1 MQSGEWPTAESK
13 GTEVTDLLFEQG
25 PIRPPSEAQ
34 SLLLRLTR
42 NCPWNRCEFCH
53 TYKGQKFSLRTVE
66 EVKKDIDTVSEIA
79 LELKALSWWVGVG
92 GEITANLVRFVLQ
105 NPREYPDTFRSIV
118 LWLYVG
124 GKNVFLQDANSLVL
138 KTDHVVEVLTYL
150 RKKFPFVERITT
162 YARSKT
168 LSKKSVD
175 ELRSLHRAGL
185 SRIHIGLETGYDPL
199 LEVIQKGVTA
209 EEHVIAGRKVKDS
222 GISLSEYVV
231 LGLGGKKMWR
241 EHAIETARV
250 LSQINPDFI
259 RVRTLKVLKTM
270 PLYEKIA
277 RGEFVLMSDEEVVL
291 EEKLLI
297 EHLNGINSR
306 FVSDHIL
313 NLLEEV
319 EGKLP
324 EGKEKMLAVIDQ
336 YLALSAEE
344 KENFRLGRRAGIYRF
359 LSDLQNPE
367 LHNEVEKAIK
377 RIKDETPGG
386 IEAVISEL
394 MSSFI

>member
-1 MQSGEWPTAESK
+1 
-13 GTEVTDLLFEQG
+13 
-25 PIRPPSEAQ
+25 
-34 SLLLRLTR
+34 
-42 NCPWNRCEFCH
+42 
-53 TYKGQKFSLRTVE
+53 
-66 EVKKDIDTVSEIA
+66 
-79 LELKALSWWVGVG
+79 
-92 GEITANLVRFVLQ
+92 
-105 NPREYPDTFRSIV
+105 
-118 LWLYVG
+118 
-124 GKNVFLQDANSLVL
+124 
-138 KTDHVVEVLTYL
+138 
-150 RKKFPFVERITT
+150 
-162 YARSKT
+162 
-168 LSKKSVD
+168 VD

-209 EEHVIAGRKVKDS
+209 EEHVIAGRRVKDS

-259 RVRTLKVLKTM
+259 RVRTLRVLKTM
-270 PLYEKIA
+270 PLHEKIA
-277 RGEFVLMSDEEVVL
+277 REEFVLMSDEEVVL

-297 EHLNGINSR
+297 EHLNGISSR

-324 EGKEKMLAVIDQ
+324 EGKEKMLAVIAQ

-344 KENFRLGRRAGIYRF
+344 KENFRLGRRAGIYRS

-377 RIKDETPGG
+377 RIKEETPGG

>member
-1 MQSGEWPTAESK
+1 MQSSEWPTAGSK

-53 TYKGQKFSLRTVE
+53 TYKDQKFSLRTVE

-79 LELKALSWWVGVG
+79 QELKALSWRVGEG

-105 NPREYPDTFRSIV
+105 NPREYADTFRSIV

-168 LSKKSVD
+168 ISKKSVD

-209 EEHVIAGRKVKDS
+209 EEHVIAGRRVKDS

-259 RVRTLKVLKTM
+259 RVRTLRVLKTM
-270 PLYEKIA
+270 PLHEKIA
-277 RGEFVLMSDEEVVL
+277 REEFVLMSDEEVVL

-297 EHLNGINSR
+297 EHLNGISSR

>member
-1 MQSGEWPTAESK
+1 
-13 GTEVTDLLFEQG
+13 VTDLLFEQG

-53 TYKGQKFSLRTVE
+53 TYKDQTFSLRTVE
-66 EVKKDIDTVSEIA
+66 EVKKDIDAISEIVQQ
-79 LELKALSWWVGVG
+79 LKALSWRVGEG
-92 GEITANLVRFVLQ
+92 GEITANLVQFVLQ
-105 NPREYPDTFRSIV
+105 NPRGYPDTFRSIS
-118 LWLYVG
+118 LWLYAG

-138 KTDHVVEVLTYL
+138 KTDQVVDVLTYL
-150 RKKFPFVERITT
+150 RGTFPFVERITT

-168 LSKKSVD
+168 ISKKSVE
-175 ELRSLHRAGL
+175 ELGSLHRAGL

-199 LEVIQKGVTA
+199 LELVQKGVTA
-209 EEHVIAGRKVKDS
+209 EEHITAGRRVKES

-241 EHAIETARV
+241 EHAVETARV
-250 LSQINPDFI
+250 LSQINPDYI

-270 PLYEKIA
+270 PLYEKVA
-277 RGEFVLMSDEEVVL
+277 RKEFILLSDDEVVV

-297 EHLNGINSR
+297 EHLEGISSR

-324 EGKEKMLAVIDQ
+324 EDKAKMLAIIDQ
-336 YLALSAEE
+336 YLALSEEE

-359 LSDLQNPE
+359 LSHLENPE
-367 LHNEVEKAIK
+367 LHSEVEKAIK
-377 RIKDETPGG
+377 RIKKETPEGV
-386 IEAVISEL
+386 ETVISEL

>member
-1 MQSGEWPTAESK
+1 MQSGEWPTTKSK
-13 GTEVTDLLFEQG
+13 GTEVTDLFFEQG

-53 TYKGQKFSLRTVE
+53 TYKDQKFSLRTVE

-79 LELKALSWWVGVG
+79 QELKALSWRVGEG

-105 NPREYPDTFRSIV
+105 NPRDYPDAFRSIV
-118 LWLYVG
+118 LWLYAG

-138 KTDHVVEVLTYL
+138 KTDHVVEMLTYL

-168 LSKKSVD
+168 ISKKSVD
-175 ELRSLHRAGL
+175 ELRSLHRGGL

-199 LEVIQKGVTA
+199 LEYIQKGVTA
-209 EEHVIAGRKVKDS
+209 EEHVIAGRRVKDS

-259 RVRTLKVLKTM
+259 RVRTLRVLKTM
-270 PLYEKIA
+270 PLHEKIA
-277 RGEFVLMSDEEVVL
+277 REEFVLMSDEEVVL

-297 EHLNGINSR
+297 EHLNGISSR

-324 EGKEKMLAVIDQ
+324 EGKEKMLAVIAQ
-336 YLALSAEE
+336 YLALSEEE
-344 KENFRLGRRAGIYRF
+344 KQNFRLGRRAGIYRF

-377 RIKDETPGG
+377 RIKEETPGG